1 MTPHTFPITL
11 GLVLVV
17 LGLSVVGAWLLVLLF
32 SLIWPPT
39 GPARGIKAAG
49 LTTNNLNV
57 ANTRHRDDD
66 VIDYVENRIVRTTGA
81 RPLRISK
88 KHEGNADDDRAT
100 REWPPAVR
108 GGAAARVFD
117 RPVQS
122 KVRCGEPDDTESEVD
137 L

>member
-11 GLVLVV
+11 GLVLVI
-17 LGLSVVGAWLLVLLF
+17 LGLSVMGAWLMVLLF
-32 SLIWPPT
+32 SLIGPPT
-39 GPARGIKAAG
+39 GPARGVKAARF
-49 LTTNNLNV
+49 TTNNLNL
-57 ANTRHRDDD
+57 ANARPEDD
-66 VIDYVENRIVRTTGA
+66 VQDIRISRTPRA

-88 KHEGNADDDRAT
+88 RQEDDADDDRAT

-117 RPVQS
+117 RPANS
-122 KVRCGEPDDTESEVD
+122 LEARRGEPDDTESEVE